1 MAIYRLTGDGGVSV
15 DGLITFLNAHKE
27 GTFLANAEI
36 VKETTHP
43 IPDTPNSYYTYG
55 DTMRITLG
63 DASFRMAYVSSTSEQ
78 DKDGNI
84 AMLNNNDFSAEY
96 DHMWTQLKSYG
107 SKIGMGNVMLC
118 SNGIIFEQAV
128 KDGQASSVTN
138 VARLALVSDGNG
150 GLCMLN
156 SAISKITSGGGYV
169 PPYAERLWVA
179 SRADVFEKYVVSL
192 KPAQNYIATVISN
205 VCLFGTDTIGELEN
219 VFLATVSQQ
228 NVEAER
234 AEAVTLDGKNY
245 ITNGRIYIMD
255 E

>member
-15 DGLITFLNAHKE
+15 DGLITFLNAHKD

-43 IPDTPNSYYTYG
+43 ILDTPNSYYTYG

-63 DASFRMAYVSSTSEQ
+63 DTSFRMAYVSSTS
-78 DKDGNI
+78 DANRNGNI
-84 AMLNNNDFSAEY
+84 AMLNNNDFSTLY
-96 DHMWTQLKSYG
+96 DNMWTQLTSSY

-150 GLCMLN
+150 GLCTLN
-156 SAISKITSGGGYV
+156 SAISNMTSGGGYN
-169 PPYAERLWVA
+169 PPYVERVHVG
-179 SRADVFEKYVVSL
+179 SRTDVFEHYYVTL
-192 KPAQNYIATVISN
+192 KPGQNYIATIISN
-205 VCLFGTDTIGELEN
+205 VCLFGTDNLTELEN
-219 VFLATVSQQ
+219 AFLATASQQ
-228 NVEAER
+228 NVNAER

-245 ITNGRIYIMD
+245 ITNGRIYILD